1 LAEITSSG
9 ALSRHITEYLTTDK
23 SVKYYKCKTLQNPDF
38 CFNGTLYTPVDATYK
53 ADTVTTAGSISLASK
68 GIVSVGIKNADDQ
81 YKFIGLRP
89 DEKQDGTEQ
98 FEICPELLEINGKSQ
113 TIDLATRKAI
123 SSITT
128 QYGSNLYVQRAR
140 QRLRIMMLANDTCES
155 FKMTLRFYLTGLKV
169 EYNEKL
175 DEYWIYNA
183 DGKFRFRLGKPY
195 LVDPKDMNPL
205 CDEFGVS
212 YQNAVKHSLTEVA
225 KGEYLYVKETGKGF
239 VDVKL
244 PPSFLIDADTI
255 YSSGSDGTVAN
266 AGSTNWA
273 TIHDAVTG
281 TLVNT
286 STASHASGA
295 CCFYVDFSGI
305 YYDIIR
311 LFFYYSLTGLSGTVT
326 AVTENIYGYTN
337 GHSSVSAQKGTQGD
351 TLAVADFDSF
361 TGSEYGH
368 TTGWSTS
375 GYNSITYNAQGISD
389 VNGLIGSGTHKSC
402 LREYPHDYQN
412 SSSGTTNE
420 YRNGCYFA
428 DDTSGTKD
436 PYLYVTTVAGGS
448 LPLKNV
454 FSRPFSGVFR

>member
-1 LAEITSSG
+1 MAEITSSG

-53 ADTVTTAGSISLASK
+53 TNTVTNAGSASLASK

-113 TIDLATRKAI
+113 TIDLSTRSAI

-128 QYGSNLYVQRAR
+128 KYGSNLYVQRAR
-140 QRLRIMMLANDTCES
+140 QRLRIMMLADDTCES

-205 CDEFGVS
+205 CDEFGLP

-225 KGEYLYVKETGKGF
+225 KGEYLYVKEADKGF
-239 VDVKL
+239 ADVKL
-244 PPSFLIDADTI
+244 PPSFLIDADTV
-255 YSSGSDGTVAN
+255 YNSTGDGYVAN
-266 AGSTNWA
+266 YNAAWATAQSAATGTSVSTNLA
-273 TIHDAVTG
+273 NNG
-281 TLVNT
+281 N
-286 STASHASGA
+286 A
-295 CCFYVDFSGI
+295 CAAFNFSSLFYINRS
-305 YYDIIR
+305 
-311 LFFYYSLTGLSGTVT
+311 FFYYPLTGLSGTVS
-326 AVTENIYGYTN
+326 AVSEFFYGVTRKESNI
-337 GHSSVSAQKGTQGD
+337 SVQKGTQAD
-351 TLAVADFDSF
+351 TLAVEDFDSF
-361 TGSEYGH
+361 TGSYYAYA
-368 TTGWSTS
+368 TWNTAQ
-375 GYNSITYNAQGISD
+375 YNELAYNAQGISD
-389 VNGLIGSGTHKSC
+389 VTAVLGSTHKTC
-402 LREYPHDYQN
+402 AREYAHDYSN
-412 SSSGTTNE
+412 SAPGTDVL
-420 YRNGCYFA
+420 YRNGLYYA
-428 DDTSGTKD
+428 DDTSGSYD
-436 PYLYVTTVAGGS
+436 PYLYVTIGAGGS

-454 FSRPFSGVFR
+454 FNRPFSGVFR